1 MEINTD
7 NSAEVKP
14 LSLKVNFLF
23 GYHPITAPERIA
35 LDNKFNEGRLET
47 SIWSNVQ
54 YEKAYSEPPTI
65 FSVDSL
71 SPITDL
77 PPGQTKFSDA
87 VNRNLYS
94 FIPTAFKEE
103 QKDEMLIVLGDVGGF
118 RDSVTDKLSQ
128 EEVENKKVI
137 DTLFNKNGKFL
148 NYTTIGESSMY
159 AVSPIAFSIF
169 GIINGVIAMSDEEVM
184 HANQAF
190 KYRKEMPPQISR
202 RVFLK
207 LMGLGA
213 LTAVPPIV
221 APQFFKGQ
229 IGDGGNEFEKIV
241 KTLTRNFT
249 NYVKTDGRTAL
260 LSAKAQDAGKFLG
273 QDTVGIVAGTAHRH
287 NIENLESDENV
298 RSEAIRNLA
307 KLLLEVGEATGKDAG
322 LSSDRQKLVST
333 SILDYME
340 RMQVVSVKK
349 IDRLQV
355 EPGEIEDTLKD
366 AISLKADMRS
376 GSVKKAL
383 LPLKVGIDTKQA

>member
-1 MEINTD
+1 MNTD
-7 NSAEVKP
+7 NIVEVKP
-14 LSLKVNFLF
+14 LSLRVNFLF
-23 GYHPITAPERIA
+23 GNHPTTIPESIA
-35 LDNKFNEGRLET
+35 LDNKFNTGALDT
-47 SIWSNVQ
+47 SIWSNLRS
-54 YEKAYSEPPTI
+54 EKAYSEPPTLLSI
-65 FSVDSL
+65 DGL

-94 FIPTAFKEE
+94 YIPTAFKEE
-103 QKDEMLIVLGDVGGF
+103 QKDEMLIVLGDVGSF
-118 RDSVTDKLSQ
+118 RDSVASKLSQ

-137 DTLFNKNGKFL
+137 DTLLNKNGKFL
-148 NYTTIGESSMY
+148 NNTSSDESSMY
-159 AVSPIAFSIF
+159 ALSPITFSIF
-169 GIINGVIAMSDEEVM
+169 GIISGVIAMSDEEVM

-213 LTAVPPIV
+213 LTIVPPIV
-221 APQFFKGQ
+221 SPQFFKGRVS
-229 IGDGGNEFEKIV
+229 GENEIKKIV

-249 NYVKTDGRTAL
+249 NYVDVEGRTAL

-298 RSEAIRNLA
+298 RSEATRNLA
-307 KLLLEVGEATGKDAG
+307 KLLLEVGDATGKDAG
-322 LSSDRQKLVST
+322 LSSDRQQLVSN

-340 RMQVVSVKK
+340 RMQIVSVKK
-349 IDRLQV
+349 IDRLKV
-355 EPGEIEDTLKD
+355 EPEEIENTLKD

-376 GSVKKAL
+376 ETVRKAL
-383 LPLKVGIDTKQA
+383 LPLRVEIDTKQA

>member
-14 LSLKVNFLF
+14 LGLKVKFIF
-23 GYHPITAPERIA
+23 GNHPTTNPERIA

-54 YEKAYSEPPTI
+54 YEKAYSETSTI
-65 FSVDSL
+65 LSIDGL
-71 SPITDL
+71 SPVTDL

-94 FIPTAFKEE
+94 SIPTAFKKE

-137 DTLFNKNGKFL
+137 DTLLNKNAKFL
-148 NYTTIGESSMY
+148 NNTTVDGSSMY
-159 AVSPIAFSIF
+159 AVSPIALSIF
-169 GIINGVIAMSDEEVM
+169 GFISSAIAMNDEEVM

-213 LTAVPPIV
+213 LTMVPPIV

-229 IGDGGNEFEKIV
+229 VSGVNEFEKIIN
-241 KTLTRNFT
+241 TLTRNFT
-249 NYVKTDGRTAL
+249 NNVERDGRTAL
-260 LSAKAQDAGKFLG
+260 LSVKAQEAGKFLK
-273 QDTVGIVAGTAHRH
+273 QDTVGIVAGTAHKH
-287 NIENLESDENV
+287 NMENLESDENV
-298 RSEAIRNLA
+298 RSDAIRNLA

-322 LSSDRQKLVST
+322 LSPDRQQLVSN

-340 RMQVVSVKK
+340 RTQVVSVKK

-376 GSVKKAL
+376 ESVREAL
-383 LPLKVGIDTKQA
+383 LPLKVEIDTK